1 MTANRALGFGPRLVA
16 APTGRLLGVVLV
28 KPSRSIEEARPL
40 PGEPGAVHSRAL
52 EQHEVLR
59 KTLEYFGVEVTVF
72 DSHAR
77 DPYETAAGDAAV
89 AFADG
94 AVMMR
99 LTAMSRRAEVDRM
112 QAEFGRI
119 DVPMA
124 GHIAAPGLLDGNDVL
139 MAGDTAFVGVGA
151 RGNDLGRR
159 GFAQLARSHGFA
171 VREVKLAPDVPALR
185 AVAAAVAPD
194 TIVLGG
200 DKADASAFSGFK
212 TIVLERGE
220 ELGAGVL
227 CVDERHV
234 VADIRYRTSLAIMR
248 RAGIGVEAIDLYD
261 FTKVGITPAMLV
273 VALRRE

>member
-1 MTANRALGFGPRLVA
+1 MTAVRALGYGPRLVA
-16 APTGRLLGVVLV
+16 TPTGRLLGVVLV
-28 KPSRSIEEARPL
+28 RPSRSIEEARPL

-52 EQHEVLR
+52 EQHDVLR

-72 DSHAR
+72 ESHAC
-77 DPYETAAGDAAV
+77 DPYEAAAGDAAV

-99 LTAMSRRAEVDRM
+99 LTTMSRRAEVDRM
-112 QAEFGRI
+112 QSEFGRI

-139 MAGDTAFVGVGA
+139 MAGDTAFVGVGT
-151 RGNDLGRR
+151 RGNDLGRL
-159 GFAQLARSHGFA
+159 GFTQLARSHGFA
-171 VREVKLAPDVPALR
+171 VRDVKLAPGVPALR

-227 CVDERHV
+227 CLDERHV
-234 VADIRYRTSLAIMR
+234 VADIRYRTSLSIMR

-261 FTKVGITPAMLV
+261 FTKVGITPAMLA

>member
-1 MTANRALGFGPRLVA
+1 MTARRALSFGPRLVLT
-16 APTGRLLGVVLV
+16 PTGRLLAAALV
-28 KPSRSIEEARPL
+28 KPSFALEEARPL
-40 PGEPGAVHSRAL
+40 PGEPGAVESRAL
-52 EQHEVLR
+52 EQHDVLR

-72 DSHAR
+72 ESHAS
-77 DPYETAAGDAAV
+77 DPYEAAAGDAAV

-99 LTAMSRRAEVDRM
+99 LTPMSRRAEVDRM
-112 QAEFGRI
+112 QVEFGRI

-124 GHIAAPGLLDGNDVL
+124 GHITAPGLLDGNDVL
-139 MAGDTAFVGVGA
+139 MAGDTAFIGVGA
-151 RGNDLGRR
+151 RGNELGRA
-159 GFAQLARSHGFA
+159 GFANLARSHGFA
-171 VREVKLAPDVPALR
+171 VRQVKLAPGVPALR

-200 DKADASAFSGFK
+200 EKADASAFSGFK

-227 CVDERHV
+227 CLDDRHV
-234 VADIRYRTSLAIMR
+234 VADIRYRTSLAMMR

-261 FTKVGITPAMLV
+261 FTKVGITPAMLALV
-273 VALRRE
+273 LRRE